1 MGGEK
6 KFSPH
11 IFIIIELG
19 EKFMEFTQLITEIFQ
34 VCIIPLLGVL
44 TAFFVKWVN
53 AKSIEISTN
62 VNDATLKKYM
72 DMLTQ
77 TISDCVIATNQTYV
91 ESLKQQGKFDL
102 DAQKEAFNLTKDAV
116 LAILSEEAQT
126 YLSTAVGDL
135 NAYIT
140 KKIEAE
146 VNLNKPGK

>member
-1 MGGEK
+1 
-6 KFSPH
+6 
-11 IFIIIELG
+11 
-19 EKFMEFTQLITEIFQ
+19 MEWTQLIADIFQ

-53 AKSIEISTN
+53 AKSVEISTN
-62 VNDATLKKYM
+62 IDDATLKKYM
-72 DMLTQ
+72 EMLTQ

-146 VNLNKPGK
+146 VNLNKPEK

>member
-1 MGGEK
+1 MEWT
-6 KFSPH
+6 
-11 IFIIIELG
+11 EL
-19 EKFMEFTQLITEIFQ
+19 LADIFQ
-34 VCIIPLLGVL
+34 ICILPLLGVL
-44 TAFFVKWVN
+44 TTFFVKWVN
-53 AKSIEISTN
+53 MKSAEIQTN
-62 VNDATLKKYM
+62 VDDATLKKYM

-116 LAILSEEAQT
+116 LAILSTEAQT

-146 VNLNKPGK
+146 VNLNKPVK

>member
-1 MGGEK
+1 MEWN
-6 KFSPH
+6 
-11 IFIIIELG
+11 EL
-19 EKFMEFTQLITEIFQ
+19 LTEIFK

-53 AKSIEISTN
+53 VKSTEIKTTID
-62 VNDATLKKYM
+62 DATLTKYM

-91 ESLKQQGKFDL
+91 ESLKAQGKFDME
-102 DAQKEAFNLTKDAV
+102 AQKTAFSLTKDAV
-116 LAILSEEAQT
+116 MTILSAEAQI

-146 VNLNKPGK
+146 VNLNK